1 MKNQRMANIEL
12 LRNISMFMVLA
23 IHLFTKTSVLW
34 EMNPKQPVYGIS
46 WFLYGLCMTGVNC
59 YVIISG
65 YFLSDS
71 NFRIGKLL
79 KIYVQVWF
87 YSVIISLIAKFI
99 LGLEMESGWL
109 AVFLPI
115 TNREYWFA
123 TVYIGLYCLMPFLN
137 LFIKALSRKQF
148 QRLLAVL
155 AVFFCVIPTILHAD
169 SWLEDGGAYGIV
181 WFSFLYL
188 IGAYIKLYNKDE
200 RKKKIWLWYAG
211 VILLI
216 PASKFAIM
224 FAGGFQNIV
233 GADKIS
239 RISEVFYHFNSIPA
253 LCASVLLFIGFLQLK
268 IVKPK
273 SAYLINL
280 LSGTTFGVYLI
291 HNNRNIAHYLW
302 GGVVKI
308 DYWLVERENMLVVIL
323 ILCAVFTVCGLIE
336 GIRKLLFR
344 VLRLD
349 WMTEK
354 AAASVES
361 LLRREYNAR
370 LDE

>member
-71 NFRIGKLL
+71 NFRLGKLL

-123 TVYIGLYCLMPFLN
+123 TVYLGLYCLMPFLN
-137 LFIKALSRKQF
+137 ILVKTLTQKQF
-148 QRLLAVL
+148 QSLLAVL
-155 AVFFCVIPTILHAD
+155 CVLFSIIPTFFHAD
-169 SWLEDGGAYGIV
+169 NWLEDGGAYGIV
-181 WFSFLYL
+181 WFIFLYFV
-188 IGAYIKLYNKDE
+188 GAYIKMYYTNNMQKRVWLLYM
-200 RKKKIWLWYAG
+200 G
-211 VILLI
+211 FILLI
-216 PASKFAIM
+216 PISKLAVLII
-224 FAGGFQNIV
+224 GSLQNLI
-233 GADKIS
+233 ATDKIY
-239 RISEVFYHFNSIPA
+239 RISEVFYNFNSVPA
-253 LCASVLLFIGFLQLK
+253 LCASVLLVIGFLQLK
-268 IVKPK
+268 IDNRKIASV
-273 SAYLINL
+273 INFA
-280 LSGTTFGVYLI
+280 SGMTFGIYLI
-291 HNNRNIAHYLW
+291 HNNKNISHFLW
-302 GGVVKI
+302 NELRI
-308 DYWLVERENMLVVIL
+308 NYWLVERENILIILL
-323 ILCAVFTVCGLIE
+323 ILCMVFAACSAIE
-336 GIRKLLFR
+336 GIRKLLFK

-349 WMTEK
+349 QMIGRTAE
-354 AAASVES
+354 
-361 LLRREYNAR
+361 LLENFLRGDGDER
-370 LDE
+370 LGK